1 MKNKVPFPC
10 FVYCPSINKIPEKCS
25 TDFLEDLRKNE
36 TEAAAAVVFGRYSDN
51 NKSVAQTAR
60 WTDADNLFKEKSTL
74 KALTPF
80 LNI

>member
-1 MKNKVPFPC
+1 
-10 FVYCPSINKIPEKCS
+10 
-25 TDFLEDLRKNE
+25 
-36 TEAAAAVVFGRYSDN
+36 VVFGRYSDN